1 MVAYNINGSGG
12 MHTESGAMACREGS
26 SDCGDIMRMARW
38 RRYQRQEKHILAATV
53 LFSVL

>member
-1 MVAYNINGSGG
+1 MVAYNGSGG
-12 MHTESGAMACREGS
+12 IQKVGAMACREGS
-26 SDCGDIMRMARW
+26 SDCGGIMRMARW